1 MLPPSPKYR
10 PVLLALGTA
19 LCLGALAQQT
29 GLLQRFS
36 LQADSMNQW
45 RLPDRL
51 NEISGLA
58 LTPDGRLMAVNDE
71 VAIVYELDYDD
82 GRIVKA
88 FAFGK
93 PVVRGDFEGIAIV
106 DGLVYLT
113 TSAGRVYFA
122 AEGADGQR
130 VTFDNYDTELGQDCE
145 IEGLTQST
153 DNTRLY
159 FLCKNI
165 RKKSALKRLALFAW
179 DVEKRELLADES
191 VDLPEREIMKQ
202 LRVDRLNPTGVT
214 IDRQSGN
221 RIMVASRQRAL
232 IELTE
237 EGELVSARNMPLTNR
252 HRQAE
257 GIELTSDGRL
267 LIADEGGTHKA
278 RLAVYSQR
286 VSDGNNDD

>member
-1 MLPPSPKYR
+1 MLPPSPKCR
-10 PVLLALGTA
+10 PVLFAISIAVCLA
-19 LCLGALAQQT
+19 ALAQHA
-29 GLLQRFS
+29 GVLQRFS
-36 LQADSMNQW
+36 LEVDSMNQW

-71 VAIVYELDYDD
+71 VAIVYELDYDG

-113 TSAGRVYFA
+113 TSTGRVYFA

-130 VTFDNYDTELGQDCE
+130 VSFDNYDTELGKDCE
-145 IEGLTQST
+145 IEGLTKST

-159 FLCKNI
+159 FLCKNV
-165 RKKSALKRLALFAW
+165 RKKSALKGLMIFAW
-179 DVEKRELLADES
+179 DVAKRELLADES
-191 VDLPEREIMKQ
+191 VVLPEREIMKQ
-202 LRVDRLNPTGVT
+202 LRVDRLNPTGIT

-237 EGELVSARNMPLTNR
+237 DGDLVSARNMPLTNR

-278 RLAVYSQR
+278 RLAVYFQR
-286 VSDGNNDD
+286 VSDGSNDD

>member
-1 MLPPSPKYR
+1 MLPLSLKCR
-10 PVLLALGTA
+10 PVLFATTIA
-19 LCLGALAQQT
+19 LCLAALGQQA
-29 GLLQRFS
+29 GVLQRFS
-36 LQADSMNQW
+36 LEADAMDQW

-58 LTPDGRLMAVNDE
+58 LTPDGRLLAVNDE

-93 PVVRGDFEGIAIV
+93 PVVKGDFEGIAIV

-113 TSAGRVYFA
+113 TSKGRVYFA

-130 VTFDNYDTELGQDCE
+130 VSFDNYDTELGQDCE
-145 IEGLTQST
+145 IEGLTRST

-159 FLCKNI
+159 FLCKNV
-165 RKKSALKRLALFAW
+165 RKKSAIKGLMVFAW
-179 DVEKRELLADES
+179 DVLKRELLEDES
-191 VDLPEREIMKQ
+191 VVLPERQIMKQ
-202 LRVDRLNPTGVT
+202 LRVDRLNPTGIT

-237 EGELVSARNMPLTNR
+237 DGMLVSARNMPLTNR

-278 RLAVYSQR
+278 RLAVYFQR

>member
-1 MLPPSPKYR
+1 MLPLSLKCR
-10 PVLLALGTA
+10 PVLFATTIA
-19 LCLGALAQQT
+19 LCLAALAQQA
-29 GLLQRFS
+29 GVLQRFS
-36 LQADSMNQW
+36 LEADAMDQW

-58 LTPDGRLMAVNDE
+58 LTPDGRLLAVNDE

-93 PVVRGDFEGIAIV
+93 PVVKGDFEGIAIV

-113 TSAGRVYFA
+113 TSKGRVYFA

-130 VTFDNYDTELGQDCE
+130 VSFDNYDTELGKDCE
-145 IEGLTQST
+145 IEGLTRST

-159 FLCKNI
+159 FLCKNV
-165 RKKSALKRLALFAW
+165 RKKSAIKGLMVFAW
-179 DVEKRELLADES
+179 DVLKRELLEDES
-191 VDLPEREIMKQ
+191 VVLPERQIMKQ
-202 LRVDRLNPTGVT
+202 LRVDRLNPTGIT

-237 EGELVSARNMPLTNR
+237 DGMLVSARNMPLTNR

-278 RLAVYSQR
+278 RLAVYFQR

>member
-1 MLPPSPKYR
+1 MLPPSQNCR
-10 PVLLALGTA
+10 PVLFAISIA
-19 LCLGALAQQT
+19 VCVAALAQHA
-29 GLLQRFS
+29 GILQRFS
-36 LQADSMNQW
+36 LEADSMKQW

-58 LTPDGRLMAVNDE
+58 LTPDGRLLAVNDE

-93 PVVRGDFEGIAIV
+93 PVVKGDFEGIAIA
-106 DGLVYLT
+106 DDLVYLT
-113 TSAGRVYFA
+113 TSKGRVYFA
-122 AEGADGQR
+122 EEGADGQR
-130 VTFDNYDTELGQDCE
+130 VSFDNYDTELGKDCE
-145 IEGLTQST
+145 IEGLTKST

-159 FLCKNI
+159 FLCKNV
-165 RKKSALKRLALFAW
+165 RKKSTIKGLMLFAW
-179 DVEKRELLADES
+179 DVAKRELLADES
-191 VDLPEREIMKQ
+191 VVLPEQQIMKQ
-202 LRVDRLNPTGVT
+202 LRVDRLNPTGIT

-232 IELTE
+232 IEMTE
-237 EGELVSARNMPLTNR
+237 DGVLVSARNMPLTNR

-257 GIELTSDGRL
+257 GIELTSDGKL

-278 RLAVYSQR
+278 RLAVYFQSE
-286 VSDGNNDD
+286 SDGNDDD